1 MHGGVLFSTP
11 IISISLIIIGL
22 FFLYLS
28 IKNRNQTRSIKN
40 PKIFDTSIGWVYFT
54 FFIGSSALGA
64 HLLAEYQFHIYDI
77 TPIDVFTHGLSGMA
91 VAALILNF
99 NLTRNRK
106 LYYSVA
112 IGTSWIAFIA
122 WEVFE
127 GVYFYVNP
135 LGTIQTNT
143 WDTMIDLWVD
153 TLGALSICFLCD
165 ELVD

>member
-1 MHGGVLFSTP
+1 LHGGILFSTP
-11 IISISLIIIGL
+11 VIPIALITIGL

-28 IKNRNQTRSIKN
+28 IKNRIHIRTIKE
-40 PKIFDTSIGWVYFT
+40 PKIFDTSIQWVYFT

-77 TPIDVFTHGLSGMA
+77 TSIDVFTHGLSGMA
-91 VAALILNF
+91 VTALILNF

-106 LYYSVA
+106 LYYS
-112 IGTSWIAFIA
+112 IGIGASWITFIA

-127 GVYFYVNP
+127 GVYFYLNP

-143 WDTMIDLWVD
+143 
-153 TLGALSICFLCD
+153 
-165 ELVD
+165 